1 MNFDLFLTILGW
13 FGFVFF
19 LVRLV
24 VVTYSFYHY
33 ECTSIGQLE
42 LALKGV
48 RVKSY
53 GFLKSL
59 IGFVVCVAL
68 LVSLG

>member
-33 ECTSIGQLE
+33 ECTSIGQLV
-42 LALKGV
+42 LVLKGV

-53 GFLKSL
+53 GVLKNL
-59 IGFVVCVAL
+59 IGFAVCIAL